1 MFSKRKKLIMNL
13 KSNTSQMIFV
23 KNIKIIIYWTILK
36 KTIKTTTYWINLGQ
50 PKLTCQTCDTNNET
64 VITS

>member
-1 MFSKRKKLIMNL
+1 MNL

-23 KNIKIIIYWTILK
+23 KNIKMIIYWTILK